1 MSSGGDQALDDEAFD
16 ALYAERAEELLAF
29 FARRTLDPQ
38 TAADLTA
45 ETFAQALST
54 RDRFDPRRGEPAAWL
69 YGIARHQLGRYLRTR
84 RVERAARDRMG
95 MPARPLA
102 PADLERVEALIDL
115 AEVGRRV
122 RSALDTLTPD
132 QREAVVLRV
141 IDELAYS
148 EIARR
153 LGLSEEAVR
162 ARVSRG
168 LRELAVRLGG
178 DADES
183 EPRGATT

>member
-1 MSSGGDQALDDEAFD
+1 MSHGDSGLGDEAFD

-29 FARRTLDPQ
+29 FARRSLDPQ

-45 ETFAQALST
+45 ETFAQALSA
-54 RDRFDPRRGEPAAWL
+54 RGGFDRARGEPAAWL
-69 YGIARHQLGRYLRTR
+69 YGIARHQLGRYLRSR
-84 RVERAARDRMG
+84 RVERAARDRLG
-95 MPARPLA
+95 MPERPLSA
-102 PADLERVEALIDL
+102 GDLERVEALIDL

-122 RSALDTLTPD
+122 RSALDTLTSD

-141 IDELAYS
+141 IDELAYA

-153 LGLSEEAVR
+153 LDLSEEAVR

-168 LRELAVRLGG
+168 LRDLAVRLGQ
-178 DADES
+178 DFDEF
-183 EPRGATT
+183 EEATT